1 MIKFLVAPAVFG
13 LLGMVA
19 VAWPGFAPRLEA
31 SETVGETVVL
41 AKGDALHIRPAARKC
56 AQQVWPNY
64 DASCLRSRDA
74 GTMICEARLV
84 AARR

>member
-1 MIKFLVAPAVFG
+1 MTKFLVAPAIFG
-13 LLGMVA
+13 LLGMAA
-19 VAWPGFAPRLEA
+19 VALPGFAPREEA
-31 SETVGETVVL
+31 GETVAL
-41 AKGDALHIRPAARKC
+41 AKADALHIRPAARNC

-74 GTMICEARLV
+74 GKMICEARLA